1 MALIGL
7 GVYLPFAA
15 LPDRIINQ
23 IFADLKNLGVD
34 ELNITNVFVVT
45 GSQDGGRAY
54 RADINVMCDN
64 SMQTI
69 SFDLLDLTAAE
80 QLTIDTLIKLRAAEV
95 LKEL

>member
-1 MALIGL
+1 MSLIGL

-15 LPDRIINQ
+15 LPNRIINQ
-23 IFADLKNLGVD
+23 VFGDLKNLGVD
-34 ELNITNVFVVT
+34 ELNITNVFVIT
-45 GSQDGGRAY
+45 GRQDGGKAY
-54 RADINVMCDN
+54 RADINVWCDD
-64 SMQTI
+64 SMQTM

>member
-1 MALIGL
+1 MSIIGL

-34 ELNITNVFVVT
+34 EFNITNVFVVT
-45 GSQDGGRAY
+45 GRQDGGRAY
-54 RADINVMCDN
+54 RADVNVWCDDT
-64 SMQTI
+64 MQTM

-80 QLTIDTLIKLRAAEV
+80 QLTLDTLVKLRAAEV

>member
-15 LPDRIINQ
+15 LPNRIINQ
-23 IFADLKNLGVD
+23 IFADLKNMGVD

-45 GSQDGGRAY
+45 GRQDGGKAY

-64 SMQTI
+64 TMQTMC
-69 SFDLLDLTAAE
+69 FDLLDLTAAE
-80 QLTIDTLIKLRAAEV
+80 QLTLDTLVKLRAAEV